1 MRALPFIVILF
12 ALFSCKKDPQ
22 IVPAAAPEA
31 DLYKPV
37 VPDGWPAP
45 VYTFENNTVT
55 YNGFMLGRNLFYEPM
70 LSLDT
75 SIACGNC
82 HQQVFAFTNGPSH
95 NVSHGVHDLLGKR
108 NSPALFNLTWMPKL
122 MWDGGVSNIENQ
134 PIGPIQ
140 NPVEMKMTLVDV
152 VNRLNAS
159 AKYRRLF
166 KNAFGDSTADS
177 QRMLKAISQFQG
189 LLVSCNSKYDKVKK
203 GLASFTTEE
212 DHGYTLFKNNCARC
226 HSEPLFS
233 DYAFRNNGLPLTL
246 VQDSGRGRIT
256 LAQNDLYTFKT
267 PSLRN
272 LGFSA
277 PYMHDGR
284 FQALQDVLDFYTS
297 PKANTPNQD
306 PGVNSISLSTQEKSD
321 LISFLKTLN
330 DSAFVKDLRFG
341 EIH

>member
-1 MRALPFIVILF
+1 MRILSLISILF
-12 ALFSCKKDPQ
+12 FFFSCKKDPQ
-22 IVPAAAPEA
+22 IISTPATV

-45 VYTFENNTVT
+45 AYTFENNTVT
-55 YNGFMLGRNLFYEPM
+55 YDGFMLGRNLFYEPM

-75 SIACGNC
+75 SIACGSC
-82 HQQVFAFTNGPSH
+82 HQQVFSFTNGPSH
-95 NVSHGVHDLLGKR
+95 NVSHGIHDLLGKR
-108 NSPALFNLTWMPKL
+108 NSPALFNLQWMPKL

-140 NPVEMKMTLVDV
+140 NPVEMKLTLTEV
-152 VNRLNAS
+152 VNRLAAS

-166 KNAFGDSTADS
+166 KNAFGDSTVSS
-177 QRMLKAISQFQG
+177 QRMLKAITQFQG

-203 GLASFTTEE
+203 GLADFTSEE
-212 DHGYTLFKNNCARC
+212 SNGYTLFKNNCARC

-233 DYAFRNNGLPLTL
+233 DYAFRNNGLPLTTA
-246 VQDSGRGRIT
+246 QDSGRGRIT
-256 LAQNDLYTFKT
+256 LDQNDLYRFKT

-284 FQALQDVLDFYTS
+284 YQTLQDVLDFYTS

-306 PGVNSISLSTQEKSD
+306 TGVNSISLSVQDKSD
-321 LISFLKTLN
+321 LVSFLKTLN
-330 DSAFVKDLRFG
+330 DSAFVKDPRFS

>member
-1 MRALPFIVILF
+1 MRISSLIVILF
-12 ALFSCKKDPQ
+12 FFFSCKKDPQ
-22 IVPAAAPEA
+22 IISSPTTA

-55 YNGFMLGRNLFYEPM
+55 YDGFMLGRNLFYEPM

-140 NPVEMKMTLVDV
+140 NPVEMKLTLAEV
-152 VNRLNAS
+152 VNRLAAS

-166 KNAFGDSTADS
+166 KNAFGDSAVSS
-177 QRMLKAISQFQG
+177 QRMLKAITQFQG

-203 GLASFTTEE
+203 GLADFTSEE
-212 DHGYTLFKNNCARC
+212 NNGYTLFKNNCARC

-233 DYAFRNNGLPLTL
+233 DYAFRNNGLPLTTA
-246 VQDSGRGRIT
+246 QDSGRGRIT
-256 LAQNDLYTFKT
+256 LDQNDLYRFKT

-306 PGVNSISLSTQEKSD
+306 TGVNSISLSVQDKSD

-330 DSAFVKDLRFG
+330 DSAFVKDPRFS